1 MQEPAR
7 DFESVT
13 SVYVLITW
21 GSCDCPV
28 TIAKTGRDRDAAV
41 EESLRTSFTHETS
54 FAVRLFC
61 PNYPALPAT
70 FLEKPR
76 SRHTHRT
83 TTSGWCYDFS
93 SFHIS
98 DTFSGELN
106 IINVFEILTYK
117 SQTIFRESQ
126 SLSFFKNLFERLVF
140 LILFFFS
147 SAFIY
152 PLRFLL
158 KVCDG
163 VCEQM
168 RCGER
173 RSGTLCTEFFQ
184 CLFLGCCVYSFFL
197 LFKKS
202 TREKRP

>member
-28 TIAKTGRDRDAAV
+28 TTAKTGRDRDAAV

-140 LILFFFS
+140 LILFF
-147 SAFIY
+147 
-152 PLRFLL
+152 LL
-158 KVCDG
+158 FAVYIPASIPAEG
-163 VCEQM
+163 M
-168 RCGER
+168 RWCMRTNEMWWTKKWYIMYRILSVLIFGM
-173 RSGTLCTEFFQ
+173 LCI
-184 CLFLGCCVYSFFL
+184 FFL
-197 LFKKS
+197 FAF
-202 TREKRP
+202 